1 MFTIN
6 TEVGEETCV
15 PYLHI
20 LGATMCSR
28 LVVRAARTREQAACA
43 EIP

>member
-6 TEVGEETCV
+6 TEVGEDPCV

-20 LGATMCSR
+20 LGAT
-28 LVVRAARTREQAACA
+28 LVSSWSLVRVN
-43 EIP
+43 IV